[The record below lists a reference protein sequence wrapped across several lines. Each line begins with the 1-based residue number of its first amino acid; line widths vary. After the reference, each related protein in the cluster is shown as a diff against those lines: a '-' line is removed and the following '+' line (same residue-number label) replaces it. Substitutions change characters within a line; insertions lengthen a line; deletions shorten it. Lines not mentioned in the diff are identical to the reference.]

1 MSLLESQPQPTQT
14 GQFGKKKNRSDV
26 WIFPAVSADP
36 VQPGRAYIESQGS
49 ATTKIKIIAS
59 LLGKAG
65 GPSLKANGRASKF

>member
-14 GQFGKKKNRSDV
+14 GQFGKKNRSDV

-36 VQPGRAYIESQGS
+36 VQPGRAYRESQGS

-59 LLGKAG
+59 LLGKAS
-65 GPSLKANGRASKF
+65 GPSLEANGRASKF